1 MKCLQDRLKI
11 CGRFG
16 DCKEKSGSIKE
27 TEKTN
32 GKGETVF
39 YKQDAASPFRCN
51 GSEKSGKR
59 TTLYME
65 QRMHSLLR
73 KPTAYAISEIFLF
86 GSFSNSM
93 AF

>member
-65 QRMHSLLR
+65 QRMHSVLR
-73 KPTAYAISEIFLF
+73 KPTAYAISEIFFF